1 MAGLFSIHPEE
12 SAMNLTR
19 ITYHGRKAYRDKLS
33 ANTWEP
39 GDTKL
44 VTAEQ
49 AAKLLRFAEFGPAD
63 RAGVKPSAKGKKDEQ
78 PSQDVSTTEQADPEV
93 EAAMLRQQEAE
104 RTKEQERQQLESM
117 LLTVEAMDKAALEEY
132 ARKYEVELDK
142 RLGVAKLRAEVST
155 LIEQFGVR

>member
-1 MAGLFSIHPEE
+1 
-12 SAMNLTR
+12 MNLTR
-19 ITYHGRKAYRDKLS
+19 ITYLGRKTYREKIS
-33 ANTWEP
+33 NNTWEQ

-44 VTAEQ
+44 VTTD
-49 AAKLLRFAEFGPAD
+49 AAKRLLRFAEFE
-63 RAGVKPSAKGKKDEQ
+63 SAKQEAERAQAHVGKKDEG
-78 PSQDVSTTEQADPEV
+78 EQKPTDPEL

-104 RTKEQERQQLESM
+104 RAQAQERQQVESM
-117 LLTVEAMDKAALEEY
+117 LLTVESMDKPALEEY

>member
-1 MAGLFSIHPEE
+1 
-12 SAMNLTR
+12 MNLTR

-63 RAGVKPSAKGKKDEQ
+63 QAAAKPSAKRKKDEQ
-78 PSQDVSTTEQADPEV
+78 ETQDTSTTEQHDPEL

-104 RTKEQERQQLESM
+104 RAQHQERQQLEAM
-117 LLTVEAMDKAALEEY
+117 LLTVESMDKPALEEY

-155 LIEQFGVR
+155 LVEQFGVR